1 MVAVVTGGGLGL
13 NLGSGSVLG
22 GAGVGGAAS
31 FGRQSDRVYVN
42 AASGNLVVQGR
53 DELLV
58 GRGPDA
64 AGLRTYNSLGAF
76 TDDNGDNWQP
86 GLVRKVWLNSGTV
99 NTPGSV
105 VYRRDEDGSEA
116 AFFWDSGLNKYVGY
130 QGGGSADSLSYDGT
144 NWTFVDGTSRTVEVY
159 AGSTGRLLSQTDASG
174 NTLSFSYN
182 GAGLL
187 ASVTTP
193 SGEVTYYDYSGTQ
206 LTQLRTVSKS
216 SEGAGLDRTLTRV
229 RYGYDTSN
237 RLQSVTV
244 DLSPEDNSIVDGRVF
259 TTTYTYDGTS
269 KRIASITQSD
279 GAKLSFAYYG
289 DGRIQNATDAL
300 GGVTTFAYDSANRAT
315 TVTDPLGQASVYRY
329 DVNGQLLSVSA
340 PAVGGVVGTINYQ
353 YDSIGNVTRITDAE
367 GRAVVMDYDGP
378 GNVIRQTDAAGNVVR
393 RSYNAQNQLLTE
405 TIATAGEPGST
416 APATRYVYDSTGTRL
431 RFTISAEGRVSE
443 YRYDNQGQRTSF
455 IQYASVGYGTS
466 GWAWTSVPG
475 EATWWP
481 GSTQWIAAR
490 PSAWTTPTT
499 GAASSRVAPAT
510 TAWTAPAT
518 ARAPR

>member
-315 TVTDPLGQASVYRY
+315 TVTDPLGQASVYRQRPAAVGERPGRGWRGGHHQLPIRQHRQRHAHHRCRGARCGHGLRRPGQRHPSDGCGGQCRAAQLQRAKPAADRNHRY
-329 DVNGQLLSVSA
+329 GGRARQHRAGHALRLRQHRHAAEIHDQRRGAGQRVPLRQPGPTYQFHPIRQRRLWHQWLGLDERAWRRRHGGLGQLSGSQQD
-340 PAVGGVVGTINYQ
+340 PARG
-353 YDSIGNVTRITDAE
+353 
-367 GRAVVMDYDGP
+367 
-378 GNVIRQTDAAGNVVR
+378 
-393 RSYNAQNQLLTE
+393 L
-405 TIATAGEPGST
+405 
-416 APATRYVYDSTGTRL
+416 RL
-431 RFTISAEGRVSE
+431 RL
-443 YRYDNQGQRTSF
+443 
-455 IQYASVGYGTS
+455 
-466 GWAWTSVPG
+466 
-475 EATWWP
+475 
-481 GSTQWIAAR
+481 AR
-490 PSAWTTPTT
+490 PAH
-499 GAASSRVAPAT
+499 A
-510 TAWTAPAT
+510 
-518 ARAPR
+518 